1 MTKVEGLLR
10 QLHQRYNTV
19 ETYAD
24 LCALLEAGRAEG
36 AEQMKDDV
44 ERWILSPENED
55 VSRTYVTSTYCQK
68 DINVERVVD
77 FLHDRIQLPVSV
89 LAPKEEP

>member
-36 AEQMKDDV
+36 VEQ
-44 ERWILSPENED
+44 EREKMLADKQIEIYKCGDSMEHSPLLENGGGYINALYDLILIPA
-55 VSRTYVTSTYCQK
+55 
-68 DINVERVVD
+68 
-77 FLHDRIQLPVSV
+77 SV
-89 LAPKEEP
+89 LAPKETP